1 MLAPSLYPYVQVSEN
16 PFRFF
21 QSLNDNAVVNALT
34 PLIRFR
40 EIVPGVDGARGM
52 TGVELAWLASADP
65 C

>member
-1 MLAPSLYPYVQVSEN
+1 MQVSEN